1 MSVPSGCASGMG
13 RRERSYSLSY
23 TGGRALLKSEF
34 AGKSD
39 SVRMRLLYTGSI

>member
-1 MSVPSGCASGMG
+1 MTAPSSYASGWG

-23 TGGRALLKSEF
+23 TSGRAILKREF

-39 SVRMRLLYTGSI
+39 SVRMRLFDTGSI